1 VGCAVVGICVHRW
14 LRLASLGDSEL
25 ECPLLQGFIVHEVGL
40 SPAKA
45 RISDC

>member
-1 VGCAVVGICVHRW
+1 MGCAVVGIYVHRW
-14 LRLASLGDSEL
+14 LRLPSLGDSEL
-25 ECPLLQGFIVHEVGL
+25 ECPLLQVFIVHEVGL